1 MQYVTR
7 AVTSDEIAVFER
19 DGVVLLKG
27 ILNLQAV
34 NSLRMAIDSAVAT
47 AAESKS
53 AYNLSRVISAID
65 RGRLDDLNDL
75 RDGQYDIRAL
85 AEMVMADG
93 RPTLREASSQQNMG
107 SYYID
112 SGVAARVKGFQK
124 IALAE
129 GLGYIAGSLMRSEAI
144 RFFDDQI
151 FVKEP
156 QCADRTSFHQDSTY
170 FHAKGNQTCVFWVPV
185 DPVRDEHGAMQYV
198 RGSHKWQKDFQP
210 NVFISPLAFPG
221 ADGEP
226 VPDIE
231 GREDEFDLIQFD
243 VDPGDVIIHHY
254 MTVHGAG
261 ANHSR
266 YQVRR
271 AASLR
276 YCGDDMVYFNRPY
289 APQQSHHV
297 HQLQDGDPLNAA
309 CFPLIWSNPNMQKA
323 A

>member
-7 AVTSDEIAVFER
+7 AVTSDEISVFER

-34 NSLRMAIDSAVAT
+34 NSLRLAIDSAVAT

-53 AYNLSRVISAID
+53 AYNLSRVISAINSQ
-65 RGRLDDLNDL
+65 RLDDLNDL

-85 AEMVMADG
+85 AEMIAADG
-93 RPTLREASSQQNMG
+93 RPTLREETAQQAHG

-112 SGVAARVKGFQK
+112 SGVAARVKSFQK

-129 GLGYIAGSLMRSEAI
+129 DFGCIAGTLLRSETI

-170 FHAKGNQTCVFWVPV
+170 FHAKGEQTCVFWVPV
-185 DPVRDEHGAMQYV
+185 DPVRQEHGAMQYV

-221 ADGEP
+221 ADGDP
-226 VPDIE
+226 VPDIDGHE
-231 GREDEFDLIQFD
+231 EEFDLIQFD
-243 VDPGDVIIHHY
+243 VDPGDIIIHHY
-254 MTVHGAG
+254 KTVHGAG
-261 ANHSR
+261 ANSSR

-276 YCGDDMVYFNRPY
+276 YCGDDMAYFNRPY

-297 HQLQDGDPLNAA
+297 HQLKNGDPLSAA
-309 CFPLIWSNPNMQKA
+309 CFPVIWSRLAIQKA

>member
-1 MQYVTR
+1 MKYVTR
-7 AVTSDEIAVFER
+7 QISKDEIAVYER

-34 NSLRMAIDSAVAT
+34 NHLRFAIDSAIAT
-47 AAESKS
+47 AAQSKS
-53 AYNLSRVISAID
+53 AYNLSRVISAINEHN
-65 RGRLDDLNDL
+65 LDDLNDL

-85 AEMVMADG
+85 AEMIVADG
-93 RPTLREASSQQNMG
+93 RPTLRENIASLRTG

-112 SGVAARVKGFQK
+112 SGVAARIKNFQK
-124 IALAE
+124 FALDE
-129 GLGYIAGSLMRSEAI
+129 DLGQIAGTLMRSDEI

-170 FHAKGNQTCVFWVPV
+170 FNACGSQTCVFWVPV
-185 DPVRDEHGAMQYV
+185 DPVRDENGPMQYV

-210 NVFISPLAFPG
+210 NVFISPLSLPG
-221 ADGEP
+221 AEGEP
-226 VPDIE
+226 MPVID
-231 GREDEFDLIQFD
+231 GHEDDYDLIQFD
-243 VDPGDVIIHHY
+243 TNPGDIIIHHY
-254 MTVHGAG
+254 KTLHGAG
-261 ANHSR
+261 ANRSR

-276 YCGDDMVYFNRPY
+276 YCGDDMVYMNRPY
-289 APQQSHHV
+289 APPQAHHQ
-297 HQLQDGDPLNAA
+297 HQLSNGDPLRAS
-309 CFPLIWSNPNMQKA
+309 CFPLIWSRQKMKDA